1 VPSKVPSP
9 QTLAPL
15 GFSALPRAELVRR
28 RAMRTPPR
36 RRSGSVAAKQ
46 KLTVPVGFPVG
57 AGETAAVNVTDAP
70 TPAGFGEP
78 VSAVEVVVAALIVSV
93 SVPEVDVAKPELP
106 EYAAV
111 ISCMPDVRLLVMKTA
126 IPDASTFTVPSK
138 VAPSEKS
145 TVPSAEPV
153 GAGVT
158 AAVKVTAA
166 PTVAGFGDAVSV
178 VAVATNWPV
187 PERFTIGSHTPTDP
201 VREPGCVG
209 VKTTVIRQLS
219 PGLSTLEPLQVVA
232 EPKLKSPLI

>member
-1 VPSKVPSP
+1 
-9 QTLAPL
+9 
-15 GFSALPRAELVRR
+15 
-28 RAMRTPPR
+28 M
-36 RRSGSVAAKQ
+36 
-46 KLTVPVGFPVG
+46 
-57 AGETAAVNVTDAP
+57 TDAP

-178 VAVATNWPV
+178 VVVVTNWPV
-187 PERFTIGSHTPTDP
+187 PERFTIGSPTPTDP

-209 VKTTVIRQLS
+209 VKTTVTRQLS